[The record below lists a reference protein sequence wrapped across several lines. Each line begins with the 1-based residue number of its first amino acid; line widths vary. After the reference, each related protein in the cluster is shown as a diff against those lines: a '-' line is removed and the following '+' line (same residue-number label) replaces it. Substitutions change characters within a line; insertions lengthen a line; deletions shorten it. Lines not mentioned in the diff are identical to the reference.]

1 MFRHSGT
8 KCCCFLI
15 KKCQTV
21 SNSLLNEWIS
31 TPSEEMLD
39 YVLELPTAGHE
50 NQVKPTF
57 STWCCLQVILNLKST
72 VCPPFIKIVKY
83 TSKLIN
89 NFKIGKF
96 IVWLLLLLW
105 ISVTFCY
112 LFLNSTRVKRDLYKH
127 DDITPADRACTW
139 WLHERQVL
147 PFSLS
152 YRLLRT
158 AAAQCVIHL
167 QPRAVRCRLSS
178 YGFDSLWIY
187 LALLSYVI
195 QATTQH
201 PCGIVSNL
209 CRLGV

>member
-1 MFRHSGT
+1 MSG
-8 KCCCFLI
+8 FPLHLI
-15 KKCQTV
+15 
-21 SNSLLNEWIS
+21 S
-31 TPSEEMLD
+31 D

-57 STWCCLQVILNLKST
+57 STWCCLQVILNLKYT
-72 VCPPFIKIVKY
+72 VCPPFIKIAKY
-83 TSKLIN
+83 TNKLIN

-112 LFLNSTRVKRDLYKH
+112 LFFNSTHVKRDLYKD
-127 DDITPADRACTW
+127 DDITPDDIACAW
-139 WLHERQVL
+139 CLHERKVL

-152 YRLLRT
+152 CRLLRT
-158 AAAQCVIHL
+158 AAAQGVRHL
-167 QPRAVRCRLSS
+167 QTRAVRCRFSS

-187 LALLSYVI
+187 LALLNYVI